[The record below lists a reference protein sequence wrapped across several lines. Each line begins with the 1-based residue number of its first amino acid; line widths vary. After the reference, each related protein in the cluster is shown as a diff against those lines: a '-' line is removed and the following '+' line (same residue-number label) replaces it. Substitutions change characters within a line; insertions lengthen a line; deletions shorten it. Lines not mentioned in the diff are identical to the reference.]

1 MATAK
6 IAISLDEGTVKRLD
20 RLVKNRI
27 FPSRSKVIQE
37 AVEEKL
43 KKMGKGRLARECAKL
58 DPEFE
63 KALAEE
69 GLSYELIKD
78 LLNNEGSGRN
88 DLSSQSE
95 EILRKRFRNTRP

>member
-27 FPSRSKVIQE
+27 FPSRSKVIQD

-43 KKMGKGRLARECAKL
+43 KKLGEGRLARECAKL

-69 GLSYELIKD
+69 GLSV
-78 LLNNEGSGRN
+78 R
-88 DLSSQSE
+88 E
-95 EILRKRFRNTRP
+95 ENWKG

>member
-20 RLVKNRI
+20 RLVKNRA
-27 FPSRSKVIQE
+27 FPSRSKAIQD

-43 KKMGKGRLARECAKL
+43 KKLEKSRLARECAKL
-58 DPEFE
+58 DPNFE

-69 GLSYELIKD
+69 GLSAEADQWPEY
-78 LLNNEGSGRN
+78 
-88 DLSSQSE
+88 
-95 EILRKRFRNTRP
+95 

>member
-27 FPSRSKVIQE
+27 FPSRSRVIQD
-37 AVEEKL
+37 AVQEKL
-43 KKMGKGRLARECAKL
+43 KKLEKSRLARECAKL

-69 GLSYELIKD
+69 GLSAEVEQWPEY
-78 LLNNEGSGRN
+78 
-88 DLSSQSE
+88 
-95 EILRKRFRNTRP
+95 

>member
-27 FPSRSKVIQE
+27 FPSRSKVIQD
-37 AVEEKL
+37 ALGEKL
-43 KKMGKGRLARECAKL
+43 KKLEKGRLARECAKL

-69 GLSYELIKD
+69 GLSAEADQWPEY
-78 LLNNEGSGRN
+78 
-88 DLSSQSE
+88 
-95 EILRKRFRNTRP
+95 

>member
-27 FPSRSKVIQE
+27 FPSRSKVIQD

-43 KKMGKGRLARECAKL
+43 NKMGKGRLARECAKL

-69 GLSYELIKD
+69 GLSAEVDQWPEY
-78 LLNNEGSGRN
+78 
-88 DLSSQSE
+88 
-95 EILRKRFRNTRP
+95 